1 MCNFEYALLGYLKGN
16 RLVPDW
22 ECFKLGHIKCKKT
35 INNSLTPDTFRISGL
50 EGELLVAFLNTFNMK
65 TLYAKADIS
74 RKIKKTK
81 DFSIHFIEKNQS
93 RSLKYGIKDQK
104 LDPFLSKKPTNK
116 ANSKI
121 QSTRLKKDYEFLK
134 NLEQSLEKID
144 EDKFQDTAT
153 EMNIESDQ
161 GEVVLDLVRDSI
173 VFLDHRAE
181 FWTNMK

>member
-1 MCNFEYALLGYLKGN
+1 M
-16 RLVPDW
+16 
-22 ECFKLGHIKCKKT
+22 
-35 INNSLTPDTFRISGL
+35 
-50 EGELLVAFLNTFNMK
+50 
-65 TLYAKADIS
+65 
-74 RKIKKTK
+74 
-81 DFSIHFIEKNQS
+81 IHFIEKNQS

-116 ANSKI
+116 ATSKI
-121 QSTRLKKDYEFLK
+121 QSTRLKKDYELLK

-144 EDKFQDTAT
+144 EDKLKDTAT
-153 EMNIESDQ
+153 DMNIESDQ